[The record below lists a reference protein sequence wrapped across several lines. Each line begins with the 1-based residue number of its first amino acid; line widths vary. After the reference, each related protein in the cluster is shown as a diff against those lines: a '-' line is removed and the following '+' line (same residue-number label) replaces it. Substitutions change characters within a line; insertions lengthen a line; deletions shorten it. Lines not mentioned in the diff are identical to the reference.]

1 MKDCGYKQS
10 NGDQTLFIK
19 HMNKSGMAVLIV
31 YVDDILITENDDEEI
46 KNLSEGLA
54 QQFDIKSLRTLK

>member
-1 MKDCGYKQS
+1 
-10 NGDQTLFIK
+10 
-19 HMNKSGMAVLIV
+19 MNKSGIAVLIV

-54 QQFDIKSLRTLK
+54 QQFDMKSLRTLK